1 MLSNYLIGLREG
13 LEASL
18 VVSILIAYL
27 VRTGRRRQLVP
38 VWGGVGTAV
47 VVAAGFGAVLTFT
60 STTLLATT
68 PAQEKFGGS
77 LSLLAVALV
86 TAMIFWMR
94 RTARTMRS
102 ELQGRLDSAIAAGSF
117 AVALTAFFA
126 VGREGLE
133 TALFLWSA
141 VQSAG
146 SGVQPLLGAGLGLLT
161 GVALAWLL
169 YRRAVTLNL
178 ATFFTWTGGL
188 LIVVAAGVLGYGLH
202 DLQEGGALPGVA
214 TYAWNVTGAIPP
226 SSWYGTLLKGIF
238 NFSPDTTVL
247 QAVSYLLYL
256 PPVLYFFFRRSRPA
270 TPTAAGTV
278 ALPVGAPGATTPA
291 VASGAEARR

>member
-1 MLSNYLIGLREG
+1 
-13 LEASL
+13 
-18 VVSILIAYL
+18 

-47 VVAAGFGAVLTFT
+47 AVSVAFGAMLTFT
-60 STTLLATT
+60 STALLSTT
-68 PAQEKFGGS
+68 SAQETFGGI

-86 TAMIFWMR
+86 TVMIFWMR
-94 RTARTMRS
+94 RTARNLRS
-102 ELQGRLDSAIAAGSF
+102 ELQGRLDTAIAAGTL
-117 AVALTAFFA
+117 AVAVTAFFA

-146 SGVQPLLGAGLGLLT
+146 SGVQPLVGAALGLLT
-161 GVALAWLL
+161 GVGLAWLL

-188 LIVVAAGVLGYGLH
+188 LVIVAAGVLGYGLH
-202 DLQEGGALPGVA
+202 DLQEGGVLPGLS

-226 SSWYGTLLKGIF
+226 DSWYGTLLKGVF

-247 QAVSYLLYL
+247 QALSYLLYL

-270 TPTAAGTV
+270 
-278 ALPVGAPGATTPA
+278 APAPATPA
-291 VASGAEARR
+291 VTLPAGTAPAARPAAPTPADSRS